1 MRLQRMKIKNFLSI
15 VNGDIDF
22 TKFHEG
28 VFVISGPT
36 GSGKSAIFDAIHFAL
51 YGTPSNHNRDSM
63 RKTLFSTYAPD
74 NAWVDVE
81 LTFEQGG
88 KNYKILRSMNKV
100 GNTGVKLWL
109 PTGAVLTK
117 VGEVREAITEIISL
131 NGNQFDQMVMLE
143 QNNFSKFLLADST
156 ERGSLLR
163 SVFDTHL
170 FQFIADYFKGK
181 CSDIKRN
188 IDSLVQAEQVVLCG
202 RTLEQIRSEYLSGI
216 GDIDG
221 LKERKEIL
229 AKQLQEYQNQLP
241 IRYEYEADHEK
252 YLTAQKV
259 LSDLEQ
265 NAELVT
271 SYKQLKALNAELQLV
286 GVLFHQFESFS
297 ERLTSINSRISQI
310 NWEIGQVP
318 PLAATSSVE
327 QIKQYTQQ
335 KSSYTA
341 AKDVKVQLIAAA
353 KRQLDIQEKLT
364 KLQSED
370 KESPESIRAKIE
382 ELNFQLQEVL
392 SWEQSLEDYTSSEKR
407 ANEAQE
413 RIATLTRELEE
424 EKSKIHDVAVAF
436 LIENSTDTCPVCGK
450 SYDQHPTSKG
460 MQAADWS
467 AIGRIESE
475 IQRNQEIIA
484 EFSVKK
490 KPENC
495 LIGTPSN
502 ELKTQLEELGNLL
515 NRRVQEEFVR
525 QREIETLESQL
536 HQENIILEDLKI
548 QHSSYPETIQAMTV
562 SQIDTAIQVL
572 DVSLAKAY
580 EEEKKIEETKEKLN
594 RLSWEH
600 ACLDREKDEVEKA
613 IAEIKASPEF
623 SKFDGYKTALPQ
635 IQWYAANESNVLEY
649 ISHYDSQ
656 KALYSSVTDP
666 ECTIKTPSAQLNQ
679 LIKGLTADV
688 NEITVKIAS
697 FESKQ
702 EQLKD
707 SIVRVEKFQQDRD
720 DLREELKDY
729 DFLAKQTSGDN
740 ANKVSLENF
749 VLHRQLEWILQNSN
763 RFLAQLSNNQYQ
775 LELSWEGNG
784 RKQGGLELS
793 VLDTTNGTRRP
804 SQTFSG
810 GELFILSLSLS
821 IGLMV
826 SINAVFS
833 TVSLEML
840 FIDEGFGT
848 LDNATLNR
856 VLALIHSLQSVHS
869 IGIISHVQDL
879 VESIP
884 QGLKVEKLLTGTR
897 ITQF

>member
-88 KNYKILRSMNKV
+88 KNYKILRSMNKA

-109 PTGAVLTK
+109 PNGTVLTK
-117 VGEVREAITEIISL
+117 VGEVKEAITEIISL

-143 QNNFSKFLLADST
+143 QNNFSKFLLADSS

-188 IDSLVQAEQVVLCG
+188 IDSLVQSEQVVLCG
-202 RTLEQIRSEYLSGI
+202 RTLEQIKSEYLSGV
-216 GDIDG
+216 GEIDE
-221 LKERKEIL
+221 LVKRKEIL
-229 AKQLQEYQNQLP
+229 SKQLQEYQDQLP
-241 IRYEYEADHEK
+241 IRYEYEAGHEK
-252 YLTAQKV
+252 YVTAQKI
-259 LSDLEQ
+259 LADLEQ
-265 NAELVT
+265 NAELVA
-271 SYKQLKALNAELQLV
+271 SYKQIRAINTELQPV
-286 GVLFHQFESFS
+286 GASFQQFNAWN
-297 ERLTSINSRISQI
+297 ERLTAINNRIAQI
-310 NWEIGQVP
+310 NWEIGQIPTV
-318 PLAATSSVE
+318 AATSSVE

-341 AKDVKVQLIAAA
+341 AKDVKLQIEAA
-353 KRQLDIQEKLT
+353 KKRQTEIQARLAE
-364 KLQSED
+364 LQAD
-370 KESPESIRAKIE
+370 NKESSESIKERVK
-382 ELNFQLQEVL
+382 ELESQLQLVL
-392 SWEQSLEDYTSSEKR
+392 SWEQSVMDYTSSEEKATEARKR
-407 ANEAQE
+407 IE
-413 RIATLTRELEE
+413 ILTRELEE
-424 EKSKIHDVAVAF
+424 EKAKIHDVAVAF
-436 LIENSTDTCPVCGK
+436 LIENSTDACPVCGK
-450 SYDQHPTSKG
+450 PYDQHPKSRSVET
-460 MQAADWS
+460 ADWS
-467 AIGRIESE
+467 AIGKIESE

-484 EFSVKK
+484 DFDSKK
-490 KPENC
+490 KP
-495 LIGTPSN
+495 GTGPSDISSSD
-502 ELKTQLEELGNLL
+502 LKIRIDETNKLL
-515 NRRVQEEFVR
+515 NRRVQEEFAKE
-525 QREIETLESQL
+525 QETETLESRL
-536 HQENIILEDLKI
+536 NEERILLRDLEI
-548 QHSSYPETIQAMTV
+548 QHSSYTESIQVMTV

-572 DVSLAKAY
+572 DVSLTKAY

-594 RLSWEH
+594 RLSWEQ
-600 ACLDREKDEVEKA
+600 ASLDKEKSDIEKSITA
-613 IAEIKASPEF
+613 LKATPEF
-623 SKFDGYKTALPQ
+623 AKFEEYESALPQ
-635 IQWYAANESNVLEY
+635 LQWYAANESNVLEY

-666 ECTIKTPSAQLNQ
+666 ECVVKIPSAQLNQ
-679 LIKGLTADV
+679 TIKGLTADV
-688 NEITVKIAS
+688 NEMTVKIAG

-707 SIVRVEKFQQDRD
+707 NIVRVEKFQKDRN

-729 DFLAKQTSGDN
+729 DFLARQTSGDN

-884 QGLKVEKLLTGTR
+884 QGLKVEKGLTGTK